1 MAAPAPKQ
9 GPHRRRAG
17 DSARPQL
24 EDTQGFVRMHG
35 TSGWGP
41 GGRRNRTRSERVH
54 CEPHSPE
61 SAPIRQHGLR
71 NPRTSLARAGRRR
84 AHRHRHPSHPPCPS
98 RGRPAPSCAPHSGPL
113 PLFSSAELP
122 PRMLMRSTTMTT
134 ITGSSRIRTCTSPK
148 VRSASFNSVSWVAC

>member
-1 MAAPAPKQ
+1 MAGSAPKQ

-24 EDTQGFVRMHG
+24 EDTQGFVRMHA
-35 TSGWGP
+35 TSGCGP

-61 SAPIRQHGLR
+61 SAPIRQPGLR

-84 AHRHRHPSHPPCPS
+84 AHRHRHPIPSTMSLARTAGAVLCPS
-98 RGRPAPSCAPHSGPL
+98 QRASTSLLQRRAASSHAHEEHHDDHHHGEFQDTNVYEPEGAPIP
-113 PLFSSAELP
+113 SACVE
-122 PRMLMRSTTMTT
+122 
-134 ITGSSRIRTCTSPK
+134 
-148 VRSASFNSVSWVAC
+148 NQ